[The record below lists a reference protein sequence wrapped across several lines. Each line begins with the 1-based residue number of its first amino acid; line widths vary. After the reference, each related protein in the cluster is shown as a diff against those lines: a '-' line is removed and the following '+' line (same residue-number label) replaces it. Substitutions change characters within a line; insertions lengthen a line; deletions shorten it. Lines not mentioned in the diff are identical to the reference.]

1 MKSSYI
7 TTPIYYVNGSPHIG
21 HAHTTIMADI
31 LKRYRRMR
39 GQAVFMSTGTDEHG
53 QKNQEAAEASGLTA
67 MEYVD
72 RQSAEFQALFDRLGV
87 DYDFFARTTR
97 PYHVEQVRHFESL
110 LDARGLIVKNAYRG
124 LYCTGC
130 EQFKV
135 ESDLT
140 GEGRCPDHPS
150 LELED
155 TDETN
160 YFVRIEDYR
169 PWLLDHIETNPDWLQ
184 PERYRNEVRQMLSQ
198 PLEDLC
204 ISRPNSRVS
213 LGIELPFDADFVT
226 YVWFDALINY
236 ITNVGWPD
244 KDEFRWWQNAEN
256 LIGKDIV
263 KTHCIYWPIMLHAI
277 DVKLPERISVHGYW
291 VGAGGQKMSKTL
303 GNVVDPVEVI
313 DAFGVD
319 ALRYYL
325 AKNMR
330 TNADSQISVDLI
342 RQTYES
348 DLANNL
354 GNLLSRVGEFT
365 ASRFDGKVPAP
376 GALHKD
382 DQALVDGIAA
392 GLTGAY
398 ADMDMHAI
406 PASLTTIMEAA
417 SRMNEYVTAQAPWTL
432 IKEDGQM
439 ERVASILY
447 AILDGLRLVC
457 EALYPFMPGSANKA
471 LSVLGRAPMAEESAL
486 HEFTGGLLE
495 PGGTLGEVVILFPR
509 VEKSAGGED

>member
-1 MKSSYI
+1 MNTSYI

-39 GQAVFMSTGTDEHG
+39 GLEVFMTTGTDEHG

-67 MEYVD
+67 MEYLD
-72 RQSAEFQALFDRLGV
+72 RQSAEFRSLFDRLGV
-87 DYDFFARTTR
+87 DYDFFVRTTR
-97 PYHVEQVRHFESL
+97 PYHIEQVRHFERL
-110 LDARGLIVKNAYRG
+110 LDEKGLIEKNAYQG

-135 ESDLT
+135 ENDLT
-140 GEGRCPDHPS
+140 EDGSCPDHPS

-169 PWLLDHIETNPDWLQ
+169 PWLLAHLEANPDWLQ
-184 PERYRNEVRQMLSQ
+184 PERYRNEVRQMLSE

-204 ISRPNSRVS
+204 ISRPKSRVS
-213 LGIELPFDADFVT
+213 LGVELPFDGDYVT

-244 KDEFRWWQNAEN
+244 EVEFKWWQNAEH

-263 KTHCIYWPIMLHAI
+263 KTHCIYWPIMLHALEI
-277 DVKLPERISVHGYW
+277 KLPERVSVHGYW

-354 GNLLSRVGEFT
+354 GNLLSRVVKFT
-365 ASRFDGKVPAP
+365 SSRFDGKVSAP
-376 GALHKD
+376 DQLHAD
-382 DQALVDGIAA
+382 DKALVDGIAA
-392 GLTGAY
+392 GLHQAF
-398 ADMDMHAI
+398 AEMDMHSI
-406 PASLTTIMEAA
+406 PASLTAIMEAA

-432 IKEDGQM
+432 IKEDSQM
-439 ERVASILY
+439 ARVESILY
-447 AILDGLRLVC
+447 AVLDGLRLVS
-457 EALYPFMPGSANKA
+457 EALYPFMPVSANKA
-471 LSVLGRAPMAEESAL
+471 LAVLGRPAMAEDAAL
-486 HEFTGGLLE
+486 HEFEGGLLE
-495 PGGTLGEVVILFPR
+495 PGSALGEAVILFPR
-509 VEKSAGGED
+509 VE